1 VSDSHDQTGKRGGI
15 ATVIAWSV
23 GAFLVLT
30 ALYLLSMGPIELLWQ
45 RGYIPEAVKPVVS
58 TIYSPVLWLMRR
70 LPMFA
75 DILKAYI
82 RLWTQR

>member
-1 VSDSHDQTGKRGGI
+1 
-15 ATVIAWSV
+15 
-23 GAFLVLT
+23 
-30 ALYLLSMGPIELLWQ
+30 MGPIELLWQ